1 MLLTFG
7 SIKRKTKTLYNAIGE
22 EAKSPMT
29 AVCGEAMWILHLQRS
44 LAVVQSVLPRVYDRP
59 LLCWRRIVCSFFS
72 TIWMVPIKTR
82 VALWD
87 QDRKAY
93 FLHLSFA
100 FRYRCALSAIETLS
114 ALCLCAR
121 WKVLIVFPVMQRF
134 LSWFSEKSNLKGV
147 SVVLKWSLVTYAA
160 VNWYT
165 LTQRGMP
172 YFCI

>member
-1 MLLTFG
+1 MAPSKEKQKLCIMRLER
-7 SIKRKTKTLYNAIGE
+7 KR
-22 EAKSPMT
+22 SPRWPRC
-29 AVCGEAMWILHLQRS
+29 AARRCEYCIFSVRS
-44 LAVVQSVLPRVYDRP
+44 PWFSLRVYDRP
-59 LLCWRRIVCSFFS
+59 LLCRRRIVCSFFS

-100 FRYRCALSAIETLS
+100 FRYRRALSAIETLS